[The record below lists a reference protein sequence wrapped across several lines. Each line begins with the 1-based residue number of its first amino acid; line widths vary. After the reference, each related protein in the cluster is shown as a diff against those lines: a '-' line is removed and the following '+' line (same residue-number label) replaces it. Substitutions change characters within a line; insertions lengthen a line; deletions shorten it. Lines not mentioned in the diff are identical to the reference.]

1 MWNCKG
7 EASNQS
13 GYHNGGDALW
23 VRSQET
29 PLKGSGR
36 KIIALATAEGNG
48 LRNVL
53 CHYSWLFQNKLRH
66 NDDSYVVSFI
76 LREAFSPSMQ
86 QTSWAAM
93 RSPRGI
99 LWLSVICGLKTIYIY
114 NIYNI
119 TICYITYIYIII
131 YVIHKNVVNMREMR
145 KKWSWLRTSFCPSIE
160 LLLQLCDTR
169 GPNGRLMRMANLF
182 KASPVLHK
190 MNLKVSTSNPLR
202 GKFELQREQ
211 RVKRWNI
218 EVWWSACLAI
228 PPTRAHSDIL
238 LSGDTMPIRARLHSC
253 CLVRIDWLR
262 VVTWSQPK
270 RSSSPAG
277 TCFRHRL

>member
-1 MWNCKG
+1 MLYN
-7 EASNQS
+7 
-13 GYHNGGDALW
+13 
-23 VRSQET
+23 
-29 PLKGSGR
+29 
-36 KIIALATAEGNG
+36 
-48 LRNVL
+48 
-53 CHYSWLFQNKLRH
+53 
-66 NDDSYVVSFI
+66 
-76 LREAFSPSMQ
+76 
-86 QTSWAAM
+86 
-93 RSPRGI
+93 
-99 LWLSVICGLKTIYIY
+99 IYIY
-114 NIYNI
+114 NY
-119 TICYITYIYIII
+119 ICYSQKCREHAWNAKE
-131 YVIHKNVVNMREMR
+131 VILIANILLSFNRTAAAVVWYP
-145 KKWSWLRTSFCPSIE
+145 WSKR
-160 LLLQLCDTR
+160 QVDAH
-169 GPNGRLMRMANLF
+169 GNLF

>member
-13 GYHNGGDALW
+13 GHHNGGDALW

-53 CHYSWLFQNKLRH
+53 CHYSWLFQTC
-66 NDDSYVVSFI
+66 YVTMMTVMSSVLSWERLLSFDATDVMGSHEEHQGD
-76 LREAFSPSMQ
+76 LVALCD
-86 QTSWAAM
+86 
-93 RSPRGI
+93 
-99 LWLSVICGLKTIYIY
+99 LWFEDHLY
-114 NIYNI
+114 IYNI
-119 TICYITYIYIII
+119 TICNITYIYNCTQTWREHAWNAKE
-131 YVIHKNVVNMREMR
+131 VILIANILLSFNRTAAAVVWHP
-145 KKWSWLRTSFCPSIE
+145 WSKR
-160 LLLQLCDTR
+160 QVDAH
-169 GPNGRLMRMANLF
+169 GNLF
-182 KASPVLHK
+182 KASPVLHN

-218 EVWWSACLAI
+218 EVWWSGCLAI
-228 PPTRAHSDIL
+228 PPTSAHSDIL

-253 CLVRIDWLR
+253 CLMRIDWLR
-262 VVTWSQPK
+262 VVTWSEPK